1 MEGVNC
7 CSRGILGLLSG
18 IVELKHDA
26 LDQGDSCA
34 VVLEDARLDLGILL
48 SQRVLSRL
56 PASHEMIGRQD
67 VEEQLAGVA
76 FKLTE
81 NVGWEFVVCGAER
94 CDPGRVWERSPVAQ
108 VSREAYEFPSRALAD
123 FGLLTS

>member
-1 MEGVNC
+1 MEGVDC
-7 CSRGILGLLSG
+7 CLRGILGLLSG

-26 LDQGDSCA
+26 LDQGDSRA
-34 VVLEDARLDLGILL
+34 VVLKDARLGLGILL

-56 PASHEMIGRQD
+56 PPGHEMIGREN
-67 VEEQLAGVA
+67 VKEQLAGVA
-76 FKLTE
+76 FELTE
-81 NVGWEFVVCGAER
+81 NVGWEFVVGVAER